1 MQRSR
6 KQQRR
11 RTTQRKTKPSKDHK
25 KTGGSKSITITR
37 QPARR
42 TEALPLAITASAA
55 TYTRYYPVSGRDGAL
70 GVRTC
75 FLAGQLVRPIIFT
88 GTSSGSYA
96 QPSSA
101 FPFFASTGTVTG
113 TMSYGSM
120 AITNNGLV
128 SGGTATSSLPGI
140 ESASPLLDN
149 LSKLY
154 EQYRVRSASWRYVP
168 YCSTTT
174 PGQYVVAS
182 VLAPADL
189 NWVPNLPTVSTP
201 ACNSVNIANLAGAR
215 SFYVWQ
221 TCAGSFQVDSRLK
234 VIDYIGQ
241 SPSPEAKLS
250 DLVNTIAARPLFGY
264 FGARAVSIPE
274 GTGMFYVEL
283 DIEFHTFRPITSSTA
298 VGLHVSASGSQ
309 TEVAPTPVRVVGG
322 AYEPTESTEY
332 SHWLG
337 HPMEVSDS
345 PITHT
350 LDSLVTTTTFGPALR
365 YRANIAE
372 EGPAVRAK
380 PATGRWTAPA
390 VRSVNENVSTKAEET
405 TPCSSEPA
413 APAASTPPGQQA
425 PPSVVASATCKGPT
439 DSGDKD
445 DCLYDYVK
453 VPKRKS

>member
-11 RTTQRKTKPSKDHK
+11 RTTKKKTKPSKDHK
-25 KTGGSKSITITR
+25 KIGGSKSITITR
-37 QPARR
+37 QPARS
-42 TEALPLAITASAA
+42 TGALPLAITASAA
-55 TYTRYYPVSGRDGAL
+55 TYTRYYPVRGRDGAL

-75 FLAGQLVRPIIFT
+75 FLAGQLVRPINFT
-88 GTSSGSYA
+88 GTTHA
-96 QPSSA
+96 QPSSS
-101 FPFFASTGTVTG
+101 FPFFASTGTVIG
-113 TMSYGSM
+113 TQSYGSM

-168 YCSTTT
+168 YCATTT

-189 NWVPNLPTVSTP
+189 NWVPTLPTVLTP

-241 SPSPEAKLS
+241 SPAPEAKLA
-250 DLVNTIAARPLFGY
+250 DLVDTIASRPLFGY
-264 FGARAVSIPE
+264 FGARATSIPE

-298 VGLHVSASGSQ
+298 VGRHVSASGSQ
-309 TEVAPTPVRVVGG
+309 TEVAPIPVRVVGG

-337 HPMEVSDS
+337 QSMEVSDS

-365 YRANIAE
+365 YRPHLAE

-380 PATGRWTAPA
+380 PLRSGDPPAPA

-425 PPSVVASATCKGPT
+425 PHSVVASATCKGPT
-439 DSGDKD
+439 DFGDKD
-445 DCLYDYVK
+445 DSLYDYVK